1 MLSALAASNEE
12 VKRYL
17 RDERLQKVI
26 ADVDAAPNR
35 EAALERALN
44 SPNFKEFADCVI
56 DAVTEETQ

>member
-35 EAALERALN
+35 EAALERALK